1 MENNGI
7 SLDDI
12 FNKVTEIENN
22 KKSNVKMD
30 ESVKEVEV
38 KTESV
43 DLDKEQDVIN
53 QDISDQK
60 TEKVK
65 QEFPEKEVE
74 FENLKKELSSKEKAL
89 NDTKRSYQN
98 SNQKLVLSKKKFN
111 STLEELK
118 NSLLNPDN
126 TLLEEIEL
134 NTAIDKL
141 KSVFEFSEEDLEAKD
156 EVKTDNKSK
165 TILEKLETEF
175 SNFKKYNKSKD
186 LEANYKAFFDSVH
199 LLDVEERQ
207 SLLEYLE
214 EAEPTDSIEKLLLLG
229 QDYRNLFESGLKKH
243 KNVFKYVT
251 DLHDQIS
258 KLNEEINNFKQSVD
272 NKFEDEDNKHI
283 KARYSLSDSNY
294 SNRMYSE
301 HDKSLLKS
309 LNILR

>member
-12 FNKVTEIENN
+12 FNKVNEIENN
-22 KKSNVKMD
+22 KKSNVKLD
-30 ESVKEVEV
+30 ESVKEVEI
-38 KTESV
+38 KTENV
-43 DLDKEQDVIN
+43 DLDKEQD
-53 QDISDQK
+53 DIKQETSDKK

-65 QEFPEKEVE
+65 QELPENE

-141 KSVFEFSEEDLEAKD
+141 KSVFEFNEEDLEAKD

-165 TILEKLETEF
+165 TILEKLENEF
-175 SNFKKYNKSKD
+175 VNFKKYNKSKD

-207 SLLEYLE
+207 SLLDYLE
-214 EAEPTDSIEKLLLLG
+214 EAEPTDSIEKLLMLG

-243 KNVFKYVT
+243 KNVFKYVA

-258 KLNEEINNFKQSVD
+258 KLNEEINNSKQSVD
-272 NKFEDEDNKHI
+272 NKFEDDDNKHI

-294 SNRMYSE
+294 SNRVCSE

>member
-7 SLDDI
+7 NLDDI
-12 FNKVTEIENN
+12 FNKVNEIDNN
-22 KKSNVKMD
+22 KKHNVKLD
-30 ESVKEVEV
+30 ESIKETEV
-38 KTESV
+38 KIENV
-43 DLDKEQDVIN
+43 DLDKEQA
-53 QDISDQK
+53 DIKQETSDQK

-65 QEFPEKEVE
+65 QELPENE

-141 KSVFEFSEEDLEAKD
+141 KSVFDFNEEELEGKD
-156 EVKTDNKSK
+156 ELKTDNKSK
-165 TILEKLETEF
+165 TILEKLENEF
-175 SNFKKYNKSKD
+175 ANFKKYNKSKD

-207 SLLEYLE
+207 SLLDYLE

-243 KNVFKYVT
+243 KNIFKYVA

-258 KLNEEINNFKQSVD
+258 KLNEEINNYKQSID
-272 NKFEDEDNKHI
+272 NKFEDDDNKHI

-301 HDKSLLKS
+301 HDKNLLKS